1 MLSFGLNGNMKYFVL
16 IICLFLFAC
25 KKTDN
30 AVTET
35 TDQKATILINTCNT
49 FITNSNFSICYDSLL
64 FDNRCPD
71 LAMCARRGEVGVKL
85 SLKQNNMN
93 IPFKLADFPSLLGNF
108 PNDTTLNGIH
118 IKLTDVLQRP
128 FSNQNAGKKVVLEIN

>member
-1 MLSFGLNGNMKYFVL
+1 MKYFV
-16 IICLFLFAC
+16 IIILTISILFFSC
-25 KKTDN
+25 KKATEQTAQNINVTINNCSTISTN
-30 AVTET
+30 A
-35 TDQKATILINTCNT
+35 
-49 FITNSNFSICYDSLL
+49 NSNFSICYDSLL